1 MISPFRKGVWIFAAL
16 SLAAC
21 GASAPGSAQ
30 TQSKAQPS
38 AASRLAGGGSE
49 AAFLRSPRPAEIF
62 LADGRTY
69 TVKQNPDG
77 TFPDTVGGPKGELAV
92 ESLRRAY
99 FVVAAGLLAEGAE
112 QDRLLDQG
120 LKAFE
125 WGFTQAGEDG
135 SFPNERGGV
144 KKKQNSLHPK
154 AVYIE
159 AAARTLLLLKQAAP
173 DARTRAR
180 AEALTPA
187 LLKSADW
194 LANSPDTVAF
204 FQRVK
209 NTNQLMSVAAGLQ
222 EASLV
227 ADSPELAVKA
237 KALMEQI
244 LERQQADGAF
254 PEKGG
259 FDSNYQTLSLELLGR
274 YYATL
279 EPSPWRDRIGA
290 ALRKGLDRFLVAVD
304 PQTGVIND
312 DANSRTV
319 ACGAPV
325 EGTAPKGKDLDIV
338 PLRLY
343 YLGFLLND
351 AARLEPL
358 ADRIHATGQS
368 FSHSDKCEAGKRK
381 KAGGDTGE

>member
-1 MISPFRKGVWIFAAL
+1 MTSPFRRGVWIFAAFW
-16 SLAAC
+16 LAAC
-21 GASAPGSAQ
+21 GASAPGAAQ
-30 TQSKAQPS
+30 TQPPAAARKAG
-38 AASRLAGGGSE
+38 AGSE
-49 AAFLRSPRPAEIF
+49 LAFLRKPRPAEIY

-69 TVKQNPDG
+69 TIKQNPDG

-99 FVVAAGLLAEGAE
+99 FIAAAGVLAEGAE
-112 QDRLLDQG
+112 QEKLLDQG

-159 AAARTLLLLKQAAP
+159 ASARTLLLLQQAAP

-180 AEALTPA
+180 VEALTPA
-187 LLKSADW
+187 LYKSANW
-194 LANSPDTVAF
+194 MANSPDTSAF

-227 ADSPELAVKA
+227 TGKPELAVRA
-237 KALMEQI
+237 RGMMEQI
-244 LERQQADGAF
+244 LARQLADGAF

-279 EPSPWRDRIGA
+279 EPSPWRDRIGV
-290 ALRKGLDRFLVAVD
+290 ALRKGLDRFLLVVD

-312 DANSRTV
+312 DGNSRTV

-325 EGTAPKGKDLDIV
+325 EGSGPKGKDLDIV

-343 YLGFLLND
+343 YLGFLLD
-351 AARLEPL
+351 DEARLAPL
-358 ADRIHATGQS
+358 AERILATGQS
-368 FSHSDKCEAGKRK
+368 FSHSDKCEAGKRG
-381 KAGGDTGE
+381 KAG